1 MKLID
6 RSWIF
11 EELHQYGYRYKD
23 IGDYLGYSETTV
35 IFFIKGKRVMP
46 FDVLMQLLTLITLE
60 RRH

>member
-11 EELHQYGYRYKD
+11 EELNQYGYRYKD
-23 IGDYLGYSETTV
+23 IGDYLGYSETAV
-35 IFFIKGKRVMP
+35 FFFIKGKRVMP
-46 FDVLMQLLTLITLE
+46 SNVLMQLLTLITLE